1 VAAKSLTRDEVEQVL
16 NEHVRPL
23 LKADGGDIRLER
35 VGDDGKVFVS
45 LVGRCAGCPGS
56 GYTMSSLVKRCLGEL
71 PKVKQVV
78 LLPWQLAPRD

>member
-1 VAAKSLTRDEVEQVL
+1 MAAKGPTKDEVEKVL
-16 NEHVRPL
+16 DERVRPL
-23 LKADGGDIRLER
+23 LRADGGDIRLER

-56 GYTMSSLVKRCLGEL
+56 GYTMSSLVERCLGEL

-78 LLPWQLAPRD
+78 LLPWQLPGRD